1 MSNKIDFK
9 YTKKLISNSLT
20 YKLSLNLNL
29 LLTIFSLL
37 LITLYI
43 IGNYQNF
50 QDKSQQTILSV
61 LSYVSVFNILL
72 SFLLLVETI
81 FKLATEKRKIKSI
94 INIIYL
100 IFAMFLG
107 LLFSGTANIISFIS
121 MGV

>member
-50 QDKSQQTILSV
+50 QDMSQQTILSV

>member
-100 IFAMFLG
+100 IFAMVLG

>member
-20 YKLSLNLNL
+20 YKLSLNFNL

-100 IFAMFLG
+100 VFAMLLG

-121 MGV
+121 MGL